1 VHRADAT
8 SLWQQ
13 TGDVAKVAAGFQC
26 IGQMQLQNCSTRPQI
41 LAVAADFQCI
51 GQMQQLGNITPA
63 KSLRVAADFQCI
75 GQMQP
80 DKLLEDE
87 TQYE

>member
-1 VHRADAT
+1 
-8 SLWQQ
+8 
-13 TGDVAKVAAGFQC
+13 
-26 IGQMQLQNCSTRPQI
+26 MQLQNCSTRPQI
-41 LAVAADFQCI
+41 LAVAADFQCIGQMQLRQEQGILLDQLVAADFQCI